1 MTRIALPLISGR
13 RWTGGYNYLLNLV
26 RAIDAHAADRLT
38 PILFVGHDVSEEEVA
53 PFRDVRAV
61 DVVRSVVF
69 DAERSGRRSAQ
80 AVLFGIDYAAADRFR
95 EHMADVVFEPGMFY
109 GWRFP
114 IPVIAWLS
122 DFQHRRLP
130 DFFGVKS
137 YWRREL
143 GYRAQVSSG
152 RFVMLS
158 SQDAKEDC
166 ERFYPSSIG
175 RTAVVRFAVP
185 ADPATLKMEPGA
197 VAREYELPEQ
207 FFYLPNQFWKH
218 KNHRIVI
225 EALHMLRQQ
234 GHDIVVAA
242 SGAPG
247 DPRHPEHYETLKSL
261 VVSWGLTQNFRFMGM
276 IPRQHVVALM
286 RGCSALINPSL
297 FEGWSTTVEE
307 AKTLGVPMLL
317 SDLRVHREQ
326 VGGSA
331 QFFMP
336 DSVEQLAT
344 LMAAHRT
351 LSAAARRDLGKT
363 AIESSRNRV
372 QRFAIDF
379 SEMVERVATSS
390 NKS

>member
-1 MTRIALPLISGR
+1 MISGR
-13 RWTGGYNYLLNLV
+13 KWTGGYNYLLNLV
-26 RAIDAHAADRLT
+26 RAIDAHAAHRVT

-61 DVVRSVVF
+61 EVVRSAIF

-80 AVLFGIDYAAADRFR
+80 AVLLGVDSGAAERFR
-95 EHMADVVFEPGMFY
+95 EQAVDVVFEPGMFY

-130 DFFGVKS
+130 EQFGVTS

-152 RFVMLS
+152 RFLMLS
-158 SQDAKEDC
+158 SQDAREDC

-185 ADPATLKMEPGA
+185 ADPAALNVDPGE
-197 VAREYELPEQ
+197 VARAYELPEQ

-225 EALHMLRQQ
+225 EALHILRQQ
-234 GHDIVVAA
+234 RYDIVVAA

-247 DPRHPEHYETLKSL
+247 DPRHPVHYEALKSL
-261 VVSWGLTQNFRFMGM
+261 VVSRGLTQNFRFVGM
-276 IPRQHVVALM
+276 VPRQHVVALM
-286 RGCSALINPSL
+286 RACTALINPSL

-326 VGGSA
+326 VGDSA
-331 QFFMP
+331 QFFAP
-336 DSVEQLAT
+336 DSVEQLAA
-344 LMAAHRT
+344 LMAAHRK
-351 LSAAARRDLGKT
+351 LSASSRQDLEKS
-363 AIESSRNRV
+363 AIEASQNRV
-372 QRFAIDF
+372 QQFSLDF
-379 SEMVERVATSS
+379 SEMVECVATSL
-390 NKS
+390 KKF